1 MKIATLFKP
10 DDGIRDHMK
19 EQVEIYGKKITIQ
32 LHEKMIVHIL

>member
-19 EQVEIYGKKITIQ
+19 EQVEIYGKK
-32 LHEKMIVHIL
+32 